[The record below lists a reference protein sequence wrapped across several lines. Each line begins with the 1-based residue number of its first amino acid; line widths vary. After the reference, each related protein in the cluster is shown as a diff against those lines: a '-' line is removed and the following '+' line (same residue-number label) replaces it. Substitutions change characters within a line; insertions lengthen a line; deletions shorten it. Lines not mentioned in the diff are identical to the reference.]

1 MATVPGPLTTHAY
14 RIERLYEDQHPD
26 FVLDAV
32 PALLAWL
39 ADVQGEKREYAF
51 SVEVKRRAEETLS
64 EEGLRLTWD
73 LQQLVKRDRTLRQ
86 RVRRIRSGRT
96 PHREHVTEVAAY
108 GLALAAISVFLPGQ
122 RVVSWA
128 RYVAPDLLLDATP
141 GARRGVEVA
150 GRARGGR
157 GALRFISEGSE
168 SEPGKASALRED
180 PEIAEAWLSL
190 WCGSPAVAAMVHVK
204 P

>member
-1 MATVPGPLTTHAY
+1 MLGPLATHTY
-14 RIERLYEDQHPD
+14 RIEQLYEDQHPD
-26 FVLDAV
+26 FVVDAV

-39 ADVQGEKREYAF
+39 ADMQGERREYEF
-51 SVEVKRRAEETLS
+51 SVDVKRRAAGTPS
-64 EEGLRLTWD
+64 EEVLALTWD
-73 LQQLVKRDRTLRQ
+73 LQQLAKHDRPVRQ

-108 GLALAAISVFLPGQ
+108 GLALIAISVFLPGQ
-122 RVVSWA
+122 RVVAWA

-141 GARRGVEVA
+141 SARRGVEVA

-157 GALRFISEGSE
+157 AALRAISEGSGAV
-168 SEPGKASALRED
+168 SGKALLLRED
-180 PEIAEAWLSL
+180 PEVAEAWLSL
-190 WCGSPAVAAMVHVK
+190 WSGSPAVAAMIHVK